1 MALDTKTH
9 KIYLSAAQLGPA
21 PEATAD
27 NPHPRPKIAP
37 GSFHVLVVSPDLAA
51 ESVEKGATASH

>member
-37 GSFHVLVVSPDLAA
+37 GSFHVLVVSQD
-51 ESVEKGATASH
+51 